1 MENVRTHIKTESD
14 RFAFSMAELNRV
26 LSDYDPKT
34 QSFYK
39 PIALPKELNKIDAD
53 SRSGYVDAAQ
63 AIYAGIGSL
72 LPSTMVSEPRS
83 YPESLLKA
91 LICIFRSVV
100 GVEEDIIELLT
111 VAHKAFTQANNPMV
125 VVKSMRSKLL
135 EAKDLHIE
143 CKWSQTGAKIVETL
157 CLDNHNMSEG
167 LADFKDITPLDSQ
180 VIATLANL
188 FAAIDRQCTK
198 VVKYDNSSKRA
209 NSSSVLERLG
219 VRNAEGKT
227 KKDCRDGTACK
238 RSDCYY
244 GHPDGKAIDG
254 NTKTT
259 KPIYDNSNK
268 TGGKCEAMGC
278 PEVKQKKQLC
288 TSCFYKLLNED
299 IIKTKSK
306 SMSGGEIRKEDL
318 PKHKPRQEST
328 FTKRPRRSAKSVVG
342 VAAIQKAYDNLKR
355 DRSNEDD
362 DTITGKA
369 GPKFAKQARISKDD
383 DDDIDQREARMLEFA
398 QSLSSFGVNI
408 N

>member
-1 MENVRTHIKTESD
+1 M
-14 RFAFSMAELNRV
+14 
-26 LSDYDPKT
+26 
-34 QSFYK
+34 
-39 PIALPKELNKIDAD
+39 
-53 SRSGYVDAAQ
+53 
-63 AIYAGIGSL
+63 
-72 LPSTMVSEPRS
+72 
-83 YPESLLKA
+83 KA

-100 GVEEDIIELLT
+100 GVEEDVIELLT

-198 VVKYDNSSKRA
+198 VVKYDNNSKRA

-227 KKDCRDGTACK
+227 KKPCRDGTACK

-288 TSCFYKLLNED
+288 TPCLTSYSPMAQSRLSPNQCL
-299 IIKTKSK
+299 
-306 SMSGGEIRKEDL
+306 
-318 PKHKPRQEST
+318 
-328 FTKRPRRSAKSVVG
+328 AV
-342 VAAIQKAYDNLKR
+342 
-355 DRSNEDD
+355 
-362 DTITGKA
+362 
-369 GPKFAKQARISKDD
+369 KFAKRICHSASLGKNLHSPSVHA
-383 DDDIDQREARMLEFA
+383 DQQTQWSAWQLFRKHTTTLT
-398 QSLSSFGVNI
+398 GT
-408 N
+408 